1 VVRKRG
7 NKDYTD
13 REKQMMISLIN
24 DYSLFGL
31 TDDEMIQMLSIKL
44 GKEISKTLSYRLKR
58 EAIKKRGQSEGWL
71 DQTTQFQF
79 MERYRKRIEELEL
92 VQKNLLK
99 TY

>member
-44 GKEISKTLSYRLKR
+44 GKENIKNSFLSLK
-58 EAIKKRGQSEGWL
+58 
-71 DQTTQFQF
+71 
-79 MERYRKRIEELEL
+79 ERRH
-92 VQKNLLK
+92 
-99 TY
+99 